1 MKTGILTIDILT
13 LQETNVLQDS
23 TDGPDERSIRIGGIE
38 TTCDTATVEVL
49 RDNLLG
55 LVDRVVP
62 VTFERKS
69 SYNGY
74 YRVTDVSADTDK
86 WFNGSTAMGWQITML
101 RVGPDNTVDVE
112 SRLANI
118 VRANDFSLT
127 GERWHAPAQSHLTY
141 FTGSTVG
148 TPLTRTSDTGAI
160 TIYRGIPAGV
170 NPRWGATVTG
180 FITGR
185 VKFLSNGVELVAPR
199 QLLGISGWE
208 LNNGLIRVRPAVSAG
223 TTLAIAFYDGTAWR
237 ERNWD
242 VRIAGSSVR
251 PDTHIT
257 AVNLVRR
264 NHEVAAVRIHA
275 SQPSNGQRVI
285 IDLLLRRGSR
295 ILEGYVQRTTS
306 GDITV
311 AQDTAEPI
319 SAGTG
324 YVYTSGEDVHGLRS
338 VVGSARSF
346 TSTDGGITKSTT
358 TTLDFFIGAEIP
370 KASAGGSN
378 PGFETGAVA
387 PWSGTNGTVTVRSD
401 TPKFGTY
408 YGRVTATTGAVDLRI
423 DHAESTTVGT
433 AGRSYTIAGWLRSPV
448 TVAAG
453 QAFVTLH
460 WFNGAS
466 YMSSSGFAAP
476 ALSAGVWTPVVGSA
490 VAPANTT
497 NIGRQASLLAGVV
510 SVGTILDVDSLQVR
524 ETIDSG
530 DSASALRD
538 QYIGAMAET
547 TEVVRR

>member
-160 TIYRGIPAGV
+160 TVYRGIPAGV

-208 LNNGLIRVRPAVSAG
+208 LNNGLIRVRPAVTAG
-223 TTLAIAFYDGTAWR
+223 TTFTIAFYDGTTWR

-242 VRIAGSSVR
+242 VRVSGSSVFST
-251 PDTHIT
+251 THVT

-275 SQPSNGQRVI
+275 RQPSNDQRVV
-285 IDLLLRRGSR
+285 IDLLLRRGAR
-295 ILEGYVQRTTS
+295 ILEGQVQRTTS
-306 GDITV
+306 GDLAFTQDITSAV
-311 AQDTAEPI
+311 TDNTSYVISTA
-319 SAGTG
+319 A
-324 YVYTSGEDVHGLRS
+324 DAFGLKM
-338 VVGSARSF
+338 VVGSARNF
-346 TSTDGGITKSTT
+346 DPQADGGVQRSSTT
-358 TTLDFFIGAEIP
+358 FLDFWLGAEIGTP
-370 KASAGGSN
+370 
-378 PGFETGAVA
+378 V
-387 PWSGTNGTVTVRSD
+387 SGD
-401 TPKFGTY
+401 
-408 YGRVTATTGAVDLRI
+408 TATDLR
-423 DHAESTTVGT
+423 
-433 AGRSYTIAGWLRSPV
+433 
-448 TVAAG
+448 
-453 QAFVTLH
+453 
-460 WFNGAS
+460 N
-466 YMSSSGFAAP
+466 
-476 ALSAGVWTPVVGSA
+476 
-490 VAPANTT
+490 
-497 NIGRQASLLAGVV
+497 
-510 SVGTILDVDSLQVR
+510 
-524 ETIDSG
+524 
-530 DSASALRD
+530 